1 MRGRNIKLIL
11 FDIDCT
17 LINPAGA
24 GTRSANAAFLD
35 LFDVKEAFAGI
46 RMAGK
51 TDIRIM
57 KEGLTANRILL
68 RDGIM
73 DRILARYLIHLERDV
88 QTERMRLMPGVN
100 EVLDV
105 LERREDIRK
114 GLLTGNIKQGARIK
128 LAPFGLNDRFT
139 WGAFGDDHE
148 DRDRLLPIA
157 ARKLR
162 EMEGLN
168 VPPKDCIVVGD
179 TPADVRCAK
188 LHGATAVAVA
198 TGPYNLEALMRT
210 NADYVLEDL
219 TAAAS
224 VLGGL

>member
-1 MRGRNIKLIL
+1 MKLIL
-11 FDIDCT
+11 FDIDGT

-35 LFDVKEAFAGI
+35 LFEIEDAFAGI

-57 KEGLTANRILL
+57 KEGLAANRILL
-68 RDGIM
+68 ENGIM
-73 DRILARYLIHLERDV
+73 DRILSRYLVHLEREIRTP
-88 QTERMRLMPGVN
+88 QKRLMPGVT
-100 EVLDV
+100 EVLDI
-105 LERREDIRK
+105 LERREKIRL
-114 GLLTGNIKQGARIK
+114 GLLTGNIEKGARIK
-128 LAPFGLNDRFT
+128 LAPFGLNDRFA

-157 ARKLR
+157 ARKFRDL
-162 EMEGLN
+162 EGLD
-168 VPPKDCIVVGD
+168 VPAEDCIVVGD

-188 LHGATAVAVA
+188 LHGAKAVAVA
-198 TGPYNLEALMRT
+198 TGPYDLETLTRT
-210 NADYVLEDL
+210 DADYAFEDL

-224 VLGGL
+224 VLCGL